1 MESPFFSIIIPIYN
15 TEKYIKQCLISI
27 LEQSFPNFEVLLI
40 DDGSTDNSID
50 ICQSMHDSRI
60 RIIKKKNE
68 GVSIARNIGL
78 NHTKGKWV
86 IFIDSDDFLI
96 NNHVLKTIYKTISAQ
111 QAEWFLF
118 DTARYDKGTFKNI
131 RSNKNN
137 LLLDLHYI
145 QHIKHFALWG
155 YVFKNSIIQ
164 QHKIRFVNNLAY
176 SEDRIFIYQ
185 YAIHTSNT
193 YLAPEIIYAYRIN
206 ENSVCQ
212 SKNGLRKAKHQFWAA
227 SILNE
232 MANIPLFQTCKK
244 QLNQEYKK
252 TINFGFYSFI
262 ETKTGLQ
269 KINELYKLYN
279 SYFPKNLLIFSL
291 YYIKNTLLYIKRSCG
306 NYIRK
311 VQSNH

>member
-1 MESPFFSIIIPIYN
+1 MKPLFSIIIPIYN
-15 TEKYIKQCLISI
+15 SQEYLPQCIDSI
-27 LEQSFPNFEVLLI
+27 LQQNYKNIEIILI
-40 DDGSTDNSID
+40 NDGSTDKSLQICKYYLNNKNITLINQANS
-50 ICQSMHDSRI
+50 
-60 RIIKKKNE
+60 
-68 GVSIARNIGL
+68 GVSNARNKALDIIQGEYVL
-78 NHTKGKWV
+78 
-86 IFIDSDDFLI
+86 FIDSDDILLDQSLEIIHKYIQSKKWDLVLFNSNSISLCGNKKTLLNYTPGPI
-96 NNHVLKTIYKTISAQ
+96 NN
-111 QAEWFLF
+111 
-118 DTARYDKGTFKNI
+118 
-131 RSNKNN
+131 
-137 LLLDLHYI
+137 YI
-145 QHIKHFALWG
+145 MHIKHFALWG

-262 ETKTGLQ
+262 ETKTRLQ

-291 YYIKNTLLYIKRSCG
+291 YYIKNTLLYIKRCCG